1 MFMIVMLLLGGLT
14 ALTVGAE
21 LLVRGAARLAALA
34 RISAL
39 VIGLTVVAFG
49 TSAPELTVSTIAA
62 FEGKSEIAFGNV
74 VGSNIFNVFFIL
86 GISALIVL
94 LTVRSQL
101 LRFDVPLVI
110 GISIL
115 TWFLG
120 MDGKIGLIDGLILA
134 SGLIAYIVWSIRASR
149 RESAAIQAEFAEEY
163 GAAADPALG
172 TGSKG
177 VMISLA
183 LTAAGLALLV
193 VGSGWFVDG
202 AIQVAKILGMSDLV
216 IGLTIVAAGTSLPEV
231 FTSVVAAIKGE
242 RDIAVGNVIGSN
254 IFNLL
259 SVLGLSGVVSS
270 LAGFG
275 GIIVP
280 ESALRFDVIVMIGA
294 VALCMP
300 IFWTRHMISRWEGAL
315 FLSYQVIYT
324 TWLIMA
330 EQGHPS
336 LATLQKLVLFGI
348 LPVTLLILASDSIRQ
363 YLRGSETNDADLTG
377 DGPKTA
383 TGPG

>member
-1 MFMIVMLLLGGLT
+1 MFMIAVLLVGGLT

-34 RISAL
+34 RISPL

-74 VGSNIFNVFFIL
+74 VGSNIFNVWFIL
-86 GISALIVL
+86 GISAMIVP

-134 SGLIAYIVWSIRASR
+134 SGLIAYTVWSIRASR

-193 VGSGWFVDG
+193 LGSGWFVDG

-216 IGLTIVAAGTSLPEV
+216 IGLTIVAVGTSLPEV

-242 RDIAVGNVIGSN
+242 RDIAVGNVVGSN
-254 IFNLL
+254 LFNLL
-259 SVLGLSGVVSS
+259 SVLGLSGIASS

-275 GIIVP
+275 GIVVP

-294 VALCMP
+294 ITICMP
-300 IFWTRHMISRWEGAL
+300 IFWTRHIISRWEGAL
-315 FLSYQVIYT
+315 LLSCQVIYT

-330 EQGHPS
+330 EQSHPS

-348 LPVTLLILASDSIRQ
+348 LPVTLLILAADSLRQ
-363 YLRGSETNDADLTG
+363 YLRGSETDNGDFTG
-377 DGPKTA
+377 DGAKTVA
-383 TGPG
+383 GSE

>member
-1 MFMIVMLLLGGLT
+1 MFMIVVLLVGGLI

-34 RISAL
+34 RISPL

-74 VGSNIFNVFFIL
+74 VGSNIFNVLFIL
-86 GISALIVL
+86 GISALIVP

-120 MDGKIGLIDGLILA
+120 MDGKIGLLDGAILA
-134 SGLIAYIVWSIRASR
+134 SGLVAYTVWSIRASR
-149 RESAAIQAEFAEEY
+149 KESAAIQAEFAEEF
-163 GAAADPALG
+163 GEAADPSLG
-172 TGSKG
+172 TGTKG
-177 VMISLA
+177 VMVSLA
-183 LTAAGLALLV
+183 LTAVGLGLLV
-193 VGSGWFVDG
+193 LGSHWFVDG
-202 AIQVAKILGMSDLV
+202 AIRVAKLVGMSDLV

-259 SVLGLSGVVSS
+259 SVLGLSGIASS

-275 GIIVP
+275 GIAVP

-294 VALCMP
+294 VAICMP
-300 IFWTRHMISRWEGAL
+300 IFWTRHMISRWEGGL
-315 FLSYQVIYT
+315 FLAYQVIYT
-324 TWLIMA
+324 TWLIMS
-330 EQGHPS
+330 EQGNPS
-336 LATLQKLVLFGI
+336 LDSLQSLVLFAI
-348 LPVTLLILASDSIRQ
+348 LPVTLLILGIDAIRQ
-363 YLRGSETNDADLTG
+363 YLKGSGTNDADLSG
-377 DGPKTA
+377 GAKTA
-383 TGPG
+383 AGTG